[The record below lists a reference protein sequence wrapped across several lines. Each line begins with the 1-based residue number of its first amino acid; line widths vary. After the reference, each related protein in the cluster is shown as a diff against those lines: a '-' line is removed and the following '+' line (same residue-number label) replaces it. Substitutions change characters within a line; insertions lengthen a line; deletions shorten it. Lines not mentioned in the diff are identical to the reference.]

1 GQGGVADG
9 DHDTAGRGGQSLE
22 SGKSCRAHVPHRFRR
37 HVFRGADAGA
47 RGSRYPA
54 AERGGVWPCGRDQRP
69 PQDGRRGVQIRQSN
83 RWRHRDLRRRRR
95 QHTSRCSHAGSA
107 RLRLGPASPP
117 AQTPSDAPR
126 PRGLCPVKIHEYQ
139 AKALLREFGVAV
151 PRGDVAET
159 PAQAREVA
167 QRLGGKVVVKAQV
180 HAGGRGKAGGIKLA
194 DDPTQ
199 AENAARQIIG
209 MMLKTPQTPPEGIR
223 VRTAL
228 VEEASAMGGALYLSI
243 TLARARSTHVVMA
256 SQAGGMEIEE
266 VAARTPEKILREWS
280 HPALGLGEFQARR
293 LAFGLGL
300 AGDQLKQGVPLVRN
314 LFALYLAR
322 DCSLVEIN
330 PLVTTKDGR
339 VFALDAKLNFD
350 DNALVRQ
357 KSIAALRDVEEE
369 DPLDVEASK
378 YGLNYIKLDGNVGCM
393 VNGAGLAM
401 ATMDIIK
408 LAGGEPANF
417 LDVGGGASP
426 GQLENGFRILSSDP
440 SVKAVLINVFG
451 GILRVDRLA
460 EGVIAAV
467 KKLGLK
473 LPVVLR
479 AEGTNVELG
488 KQMLAQ
494 SGLALTMADD
504 MADGAKKAV
513 AFARGAK

>member
-1 GQGGVADG
+1 
-9 DHDTAGRGGQSLE
+9 
-22 SGKSCRAHVPHRFRR
+22 
-37 HVFRGADAGA
+37 
-47 RGSRYPA
+47 
-54 AERGGVWPCGRDQRP
+54 
-69 PQDGRRGVQIRQSN
+69 
-83 RWRHRDLRRRRR
+83 
-95 QHTSRCSHAGSA
+95 
-107 RLRLGPASPP
+107 
-117 AQTPSDAPR
+117 
-126 PRGLCPVKIHEYQ
+126 
-139 AKALLREFGVAV
+139 
-151 PRGDVAET
+151 
-159 PAQAREVA
+159 
-167 QRLGGKVVVKAQV
+167 
-180 HAGGRGKAGGIKLA
+180 
-194 DDPTQ
+194 
-199 AENAARQIIG
+199 
-209 MMLKTPQTPPEGIR
+209 
-223 VRTAL
+223 
-228 VEEASAMGGALYLSI
+228 
-243 TLARARSTHVVMA
+243 MA

-426 GQLENGFRILSSDP
+426 EQIENAFRILSSDP
-440 SVKAVLINVFG
+440 SVKAVFINVFG